1 MTFLGLL
8 GAVGVAGAFGA
19 AGVLV
24 LPAARRHGLGL
35 VHPGSAWLA
44 LAGVFFG
51 LGSGVLAATGE
62 ASGPALYVAGSVAA
76 FGIGVWASDR
86 LAISRSDIGNPD
98 ASMSGPPR
106 AGTLDVGAPRTG
118 PAIAAL
124 GTRRGAPVI
133 LAAVAIGAIVPVL
146 LDSGIP
152 FLTSDITGAR
162 SELVGL
168 PIQLVRVALPGLAG
182 LLLFDALRQVERWR
196 RRVDLA
202 AILAVAGFVVALA
215 SRYLVAELA
224 AVLLIAWLVAGR
236 RIPARA
242 VLAIAL
248 VALIGFGGIQILR
261 AYDRAG
267 GNELGFAVSRTVNR
281 IVLVQP
287 RTLAALQRAI
297 PADQPYFLGLTW
309 VHRLGPL
316 VGRDDI
322 PNLGYWI
329 YPAVVEGTQDTAG
342 YAAPGL
348 IGEGW
353 ANFGPAGLALFVVL
367 GVLAER
373 LGALVAIRRSSGV
386 DIVAGSLATL
396 FLARTHA
403 LGLGGLVTLAG
414 VVLAWRILAGPPAG
428 LGGAIRRIVTW
439 RAAS

>member
-1 MTFLGLL
+1 MTGLGLL
-8 GAVGVAGAFGA
+8 AAVVVAGAFGA

-24 LPAARRHGLGL
+24 RPATRRRGLGP
-35 VHPGSAWLA
+35 VHPGPAWLG
-44 LAGVFFG
+44 LAAVFFG

-62 ASGPALYVAGSVAA
+62 TSGPALYVAGSVVA

-86 LAISRSDIGNPD
+86 LAMWRGDAGTPD
-98 ASMSGPPR
+98 AVISGAPR
-106 AGTLDVGAPRTG
+106 AGLPDAGRATG
-118 PAIAAL
+118 PAIPAL

-133 LAAVAIGAIVPVL
+133 LAAVAVGAILPTL

-152 FLTSDITGAR
+152 FLTPDITGAR
-162 SELVGL
+162 SELIGL

-182 LLLFDALRQVERWR
+182 LFLLDALREVDR
-196 RRVDLA
+196 RRRRLDLA
-202 AILAVAGFVVALA
+202 AILALAGFTVALA

-224 AVLLIAWLVAGR
+224 AVLLIAWLVTGR
-236 RIPARA
+236 QIPARA
-242 VLAIAL
+242 ALAIAL
-248 VALIGFGGIQILR
+248 VAIVGFGGIQVLR
-261 AYDRAG
+261 AYDLAV
-267 GNELGFAVSRTVNR
+267 GNELGFAVGRTVNR

-309 VHRLGPL
+309 IHRLGPI
-316 VGRDDI
+316 VGHDDI

-348 IGEGW
+348 IGETW
-353 ANFGPAGLALFVVL
+353 ANFGPAGLALFVAL

-373 LGALVAIRRSSGV
+373 LGALVTIRRASGV

-403 LGLGGLVTLAG
+403 LGLGGLVILAG
-414 VVLAWRILAGPPAG
+414 VVLAWRILAGPPAE

>member
-1 MTFLGLL
+1 MTGLGLL
-8 GAVGVAGAFGA
+8 AAVVVAGAFGT

-24 LPAARRHGLGL
+24 RPAVRRSGLGP
-35 VHPGSAWLA
+35 VHPGPAWLA
-44 LAGVFFG
+44 LAAVFFG
-51 LGSGVLAATGE
+51 LGSGVLGATGE
-62 ASGPALYVAGSVAA
+62 TSGPALYVAGSVVA

-86 LAISRSDIGNPD
+86 LAVWRGDTGTPD
-98 ASMSGPPR
+98 TGMSGTPR
-106 AGTLDVGAPRTG
+106 AGPPDAGRATG
-118 PAIAAL
+118 PAIPPL
-124 GTRRGAPVI
+124 GTRRGAPLI
-133 LAAVAIGAIVPVL
+133 LAAVAVGAILPTL

-152 FLTSDITGAR
+152 FLTTDITAAR
-162 SELVGL
+162 SELIGL

-182 LLLFDALRQVERWR
+182 LLLLDALREPDR
-196 RRVDLA
+196 RRLLDLA
-202 AILAVAGFVVALA
+202 AILALAGFTVALA

-236 RIPARA
+236 RIPARGA
-242 VLAIAL
+242 LAIAL
-248 VALIGFGGIQILR
+248 VAIVGFGGIQVLR

-267 GNELGFAVSRTVNR
+267 GNELGFAVGRTVNR

-297 PADQPYFLGLTW
+297 PADQPYLLGLTW
-309 VHRLGPL
+309 IRRLGPL

-329 YPAVVEGTQDTAG
+329 YPSVVEGPQDTAG

-348 IGEGW
+348 IGEAW
-353 ANFGPAGLALFVVL
+353 ANFGPAGLALFIAL

-373 LGALVAIRRSSGV
+373 LGALVAIRRSSRV

-403 LGLGGLVTLAG
+403 LGLGGLVVLAG

>member
-1 MTFLGLL
+1 MTGLGLL
-8 GAVGVAGAFGA
+8 AALVLVGAFGA

-24 LPAARRHGLGL
+24 RPATRRSGLGP
-35 VHPGSAWLA
+35 VHPGPAWLA
-44 LAGVFFG
+44 LAAVFFG

-62 ASGPALYVAGSVAA
+62 TSGPALYVAGSVAA

-86 LAISRSDIGNPD
+86 LALWRGDAGTPD
-98 ASMSGPPR
+98 AGR
-106 AGTLDVGAPRTG
+106 ATG
-118 PAIAAL
+118 PAIPPL
-124 GTRRGAPVI
+124 GTRRGVPVI
-133 LAAVAIGAIVPVL
+133 LAGVAIGAILPTL
-146 LDSGIP
+146 LSSGIP

-162 SELVGL
+162 TELVGL

-182 LLLFDALRQVERWR
+182 LLLLDVLRHVERWR
-196 RRVDLA
+196 RRLDLA
-202 AILAVAGFVVALA
+202 VILAVAGFSVALA

-224 AVLLIAWLVAGR
+224 AVLIIVWLVTGR

-242 VLAIAL
+242 VLAIAV
-248 VALIGFGGIQILR
+248 VAVVGFGGIQVLR

-267 GNELGFAVSRTVNR
+267 GNELGFAVNRTVNR

-309 VHRLGPL
+309 IHRLGPL

-348 IGEGW
+348 IGEAW

-403 LGLGGLVTLAG
+403 LGLGGLAILAG
-414 VVLAWRILAGPPAG
+414 VILAWRILAGPPAG
-428 LGGAIRRIVTW
+428 LGGAIRRIATW